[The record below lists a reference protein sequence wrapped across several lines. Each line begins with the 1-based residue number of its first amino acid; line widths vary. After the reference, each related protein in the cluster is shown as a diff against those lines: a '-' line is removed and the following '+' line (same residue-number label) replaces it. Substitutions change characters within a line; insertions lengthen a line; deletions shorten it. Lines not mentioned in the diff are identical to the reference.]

1 MIQIKD
7 KQLLKEIN
15 DGIAEQRD
23 IVHYLLK
30 NYTVYD
36 IAEALAEVIAT
47 NPNGDSRITLT
58 ADEFFAHFKIR
69 GYKPDGTLE
78 RRGSKG
84 LSADNAVADLFTK
97 IKPNSSL

>member
-7 KQLLKEIN
+7 KILEKEIK

-23 IVHYLLK
+23 ITVYLLK
-30 NYTVYD
+30 NYNAYE
-36 IAEALAEVIAT
+36 IAEALAEVIMM

-58 ADEFFAHFKIR
+58 ADEFFSHFKIR
-69 GYKPDGTLE
+69 GYKLDGTIE

-84 LSADNAVADLFTK
+84 LSADNAVADLFSK
-97 IKPNSSL
+97 IKPNK